1 MLHLTIQIILAQAFM
16 EKPGNQINIRN
27 KKASFAYQFLDTYI
41 AGMVLSGTEIKSI
54 RLNNVSMGDAY
65 CYFMNG
71 EMYVKSLHISKYSH
85 GTYLNHEPMQ
95 ERKLLLKKKELRKI
109 ENKLDEQGLTLIPVR
124 LFVTERGWAKLE
136 IAVAKGKKLHDK
148 RDDIK
153 DRDAKRELDRNYKM

>member
-1 MLHLTIQIILAQAFM
+1 
-16 EKPGNQINIRN
+16 
-27 KKASFAYQFLDTYI
+27 
-41 AGMVLSGTEIKSI
+41 
-54 RLNNVSMGDAY
+54 
-65 CYFMNG
+65 
-71 EMYVKSLHISKYSH
+71 
-85 GTYLNHEPMQ
+85 MQ

>member
-1 MLHLTIQIILAQAFM
+1 
-16 EKPGNQINIRN
+16 
-27 KKASFAYQFLDTYI
+27 
-41 AGMVLSGTEIKSI
+41 
-54 RLNNVSMGDAY
+54 
-65 CYFMNG
+65 
-71 EMYVKSLHISKYSH
+71 
-85 GTYLNHEPMQ
+85 MQ

-109 ENKLDEQGLTLIPVR
+109 ENKLDEQGLTIIPVR

>member
-1 MLHLTIQIILAQAFM
+1 MNIKKYFDGRARM
-16 EKPGNQINIRN
+16 EKPSNDINIKN
-27 KKASFAYQFLDTYI
+27 KKAGFEFQFLDTYI
-41 AGMVLSGTEIKSI
+41 AGIVLSGTEIKSI
-54 RLNNVSMGDAY
+54 RLKNVSMGDAY

-71 EMYVKSLHISKYSH
+71 EMYIKHLHISKYTN
-85 GTYLNHEPMQ
+85 GTYLNHEPLQ

-109 ENKLDEQGLTLIPVR
+109 ENKLDDQGITIIPVR

-153 DRDAKRELDRNYKM
+153 DRDAKRELDRNFKM